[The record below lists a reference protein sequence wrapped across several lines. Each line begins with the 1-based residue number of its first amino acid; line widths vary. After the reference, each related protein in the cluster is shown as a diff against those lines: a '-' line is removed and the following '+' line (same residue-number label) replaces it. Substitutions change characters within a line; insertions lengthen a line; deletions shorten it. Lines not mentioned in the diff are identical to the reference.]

1 MAGGES
7 RNTPPPV
14 FLYPRHRE
22 EITPWTCKAW
32 SFSWLSAPSP
42 AGWPDHEGGG
52 FGLLGNIVVGIIGAV
67 VGGFLF
73 GLLGLSAGG
82 LIGSIVTA
90 TAGAVVQLFLIGLI
104 KKA

>member
-1 MAGGES
+1 M
-7 RNTPPPV
+7 
-14 FLYPRHRE
+14 
-22 EITPWTCKAW
+22 K
-32 SFSWLSAPSP
+32 
-42 AGWPDHEGGG
+42 GGG

-73 GLLGLSAGG
+73 GLLGLAGGG

-90 TAGAVVQLFLIGLI
+90 TVGAVVLLFLIGLI